1 VPGKLQAEIR
11 QTRPFAAIEEEAL
24 LNIVRTAEVVQR
36 MIAEFLKDFDLSPAQ
51 YNVLRI
57 LRGAGTA
64 GVTCS
69 QIGERLLTHD
79 PDITRLLDRMES
91 RGLIAR
97 ERSSTDRRAV
107 ITRLTDDGLRLT
119 DSIDAPIRAMTKSRM
134 GNFGREGL
142 AGLISELERVRE
154 AFEAVNERNTK

>member
-1 VPGKLQAEIR
+1 MPGRLQAEIQ

-36 MIAEFLKDFDLSPAQ
+36 MMADFLKDFDLSPAQ

-57 LRGAGTA
+57 LRGAGSA

-79 PDITRLLDRMES
+79 PDITRLLDRLEA

-107 ITRLTDDGLRLT
+107 ITRISHDGLTLTDK
-119 DSIDAPIRAMTKSRM
+119 IDAPIRTLTQSKMQK
-134 GNFGREGL
+134 FGRDAL
-142 AGLISELERVRE
+142 AGLIAELERVRE
-154 AFEAVNERNTK
+154 AFETVHERKTK

>member
-1 VPGKLQAEIR
+1 VPGRLQAEIH

-36 MIAEFLKDFDLSPAQ
+36 MMADFLKDFDLSPAQ

-57 LRGAGTA
+57 LRGAGTTGA
-64 GVTCS
+64 TCS

-79 PDITRLLDRMES
+79 PDITRLLDRMEG

-97 ERSSTDRRAV
+97 ERSSTDRRAI
-107 ITRLTDDGLRLT
+107 ITRITGDGLTLTDR
-119 DSIDAPIRAMTKSRM
+119 IDAPIRTLTQSKM
-134 GNFGREGL
+134 GKFGRGALTE
-142 AGLISELERVRE
+142 LISGLERIRE
-154 AFEAVNERNTK
+154 AFESTNERKIK